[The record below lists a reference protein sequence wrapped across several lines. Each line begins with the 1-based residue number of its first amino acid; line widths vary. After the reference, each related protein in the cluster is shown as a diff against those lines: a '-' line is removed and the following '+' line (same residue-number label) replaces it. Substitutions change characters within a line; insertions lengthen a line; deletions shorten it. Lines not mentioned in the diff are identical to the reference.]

1 MKKNLMNAASLWCI
15 LIKDPLSLSSNLST
29 KLSSCKEGLINMKY
43 KQTKSEA
50 IVSYI
55 IILLLELMAL
65 GVSALAMTIT
75 TFMAWS
81 IVLHP
86 VLGVPALTFGQIFL
100 CAWAF
105 MFCVAS
111 VKQVEYYYD
120 GFSVEEIRKEV
131 EQKMDEMEDED
142 NDKES

>member
-1 MKKNLMNAASLWCI
+1 M
-15 LIKDPLSLSSNLST
+15 D
-29 KLSSCKEGLINMKY
+29 MKY
-43 KQTKSEA
+43 KQTKGEA
-50 IVSYI
+50 VVSYI